1 MENTLHITM
10 FGTFSLRIGDRVID
24 DSNNRMRKVW
34 LLLAYLI
41 CSRNSRTTQAGYLS
55 LIESPGS
62 ESEDP
67 YGKLKALFFRVRAML
82 DKLEDGLGHDLI
94 IRKDG
99 SYAWNS
105 DFPLQLDVEDFDRLL
120 AQAHDKEG
128 QERLELL
135 LKAVQLYNGDFL
147 PKLST
152 EGWAM
157 PINAYYHQHFLDAA
171 QEVLT
176 GLEEQGRWSEAAEL
190 SVRALKIEPYSEE
203 LYQHLMRCQIAAGDR
218 AAAVNAYENMS
229 ELLFDTFGVMP
240 SEESRKLYREASR
253 EATDSASVPSETIRD
268 QLNEPSSGKGAM
280 YCEYDFFKLLYQV
293 QARSIIR
300 SGDVIHIALLSIH
313 DENGGALSRR
323 KLDTAMDNLQALVI
337 GSLRQGDVVTRCSAS
352 QLIVMLPQANYE
364 NSCLVCQRIIR
375 NFNRQYPHS
384 PARVRFSVHPL
395 EPAVP
400 GAQPV

>member
-1 MENTLHITM
+1 MENTLHVTM
-10 FGTFSLRIGDRVID
+10 FGTFSLRLGDRIID

-41 CSRNSRTTQAGYLS
+41 YSRHSRTTQSGYLS
-55 LIESPGS
+55 LMDSPGS

-67 YGKLKALFFRVRAML
+67 YGKLKALFFRARNML
-82 DKLEDGLGHDLI
+82 DKLADGLGHELI
-94 IRKDG
+94 VRKDG

-120 AQAHDKEG
+120 SQAHSKVG
-128 QERLELL
+128 HERLDLL
-135 LKAVQLYNGDFL
+135 LEALRLYNGDFL
-147 PKLST
+147 FKLST
-152 EGWAM
+152 ESWVM

-171 QEVLT
+171 QEALAD
-176 GLEEQGRWSEAAEL
+176 LEDQNRWSEAAEL
-190 SVRALKIEPYSEE
+190 SAKALKVEPYSEE

-218 AAAVNAYENMS
+218 AAAVTVYENMS

-240 SEESRKLYREASR
+240 SDESRKLYREASR
-253 EATDSASVPSETIRD
+253 EATDSASVPSETIRG
-268 QLNEPSSGKGAM
+268 QLKEPASDKGAL

-293 QARSIIR
+293 QARSIVR
-300 SGDVIHIALLSIH
+300 SGDVIHIALLSLH
-313 DENGGALSRR
+313 DEAGGALSRR

-337 GSLRQGDVVTRCSAS
+337 GGLRQGDVVTRCSAS

-384 PARVRFSVHPL
+384 PARIRFSVHPL
-395 EPAVP
+395 EPSVP
-400 GAQPV
+400 GTQPV

>member
-1 MENTLHITM
+1 MENTLQVNM
-10 FGTFSLRIGDRVID
+10 FGGFSLHLGDHGID

-41 CSRNSRTTQAGYLS
+41 YSRHSRTTQSGYLA
-55 LIESPGS
+55 LIDNPGS

-67 YGKLKALFFRVRAML
+67 YGKLKALFFRARAML
-82 DKLEDGLGHDLI
+82 DKLEDGLGHKLI

-105 DFPLQLDVEDFDRLL
+105 EFPLRLDVEDFDRLL
-120 AQAHDKEG
+120 TEARSKEG
-128 QERLELL
+128 DERLALL
-135 LKAVQLYNGDFL
+135 LEALQLFNGDFL
-147 PKLST
+147 PKLSM
-152 EGWAM
+152 ESWAM

-171 QEVLT
+171 QEALVSLK
-176 GLEEQGRWSEAAEL
+176 EQGRWAEAADL
-190 SVRALKIEPYSEE
+190 SVKALKIEPYSEE
-203 LYQHLMRCQIAAGDR
+203 LYQHLMHCQIAAGDR
-218 AAAVNAYENMS
+218 IAAVTTYENMS

-253 EATDSASVPSETIRD
+253 ESTDSASVPSETIRG
-268 QLNEPSSGKGAM
+268 QLKEPASNKGAM

-300 SGDVIHIALLSIH
+300 SGDVIHIALLSLH
-313 DENGGALSRR
+313 DEDGRSLPRR
-323 KLDTAMDNLQALVI
+323 KLDTAMENLQSLVI
-337 GSLRQGDVVTRCSAS
+337 ESLRQGDVVTRCSAS
-352 QLIVMLPQANYE
+352 QLIIMLPQANYE

-375 NFNRQYPHS
+375 NFNRQYPHT

-395 EPAVP
+395 EPSVP